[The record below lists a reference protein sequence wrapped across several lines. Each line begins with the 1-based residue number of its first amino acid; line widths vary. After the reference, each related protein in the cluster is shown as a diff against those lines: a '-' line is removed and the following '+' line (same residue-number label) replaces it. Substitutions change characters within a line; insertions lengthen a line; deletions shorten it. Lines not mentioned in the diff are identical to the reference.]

1 MCILVYVMKN
11 KVTFA
16 QVLLSVR
23 KTGGR
28 PSAVFVSKKVK
39 ATRSRSD
46 WKKEQE

>member
-1 MCILVYVMKN
+1 MKN

-23 KTGGR
+23 KVGGR
-28 PSAVFVSKKVK
+28 PSVAFLPKKAK
-39 ATRSRSD
+39 AKADRSA